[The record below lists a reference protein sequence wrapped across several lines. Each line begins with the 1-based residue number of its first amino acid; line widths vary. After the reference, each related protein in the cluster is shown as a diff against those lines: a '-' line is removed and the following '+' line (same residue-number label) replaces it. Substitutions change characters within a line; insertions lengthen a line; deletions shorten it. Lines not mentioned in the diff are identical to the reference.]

1 MAINRYEDDDLV
13 QQGRLLGTN
22 KAIIRVR
29 DGIRSGEIKTVTRV
43 LSEAQRLDIVA
54 GQQYGDGR
62 LWWMIAAASGIGW
75 WPQVPAG
82 TRLVIPVDAS
92 EVEALL

>member
-1 MAINRYEDDDLV
+1 VSINRYEDDDLV

-82 TRLVIPVDAS
+82 TRLVIPVDSS